1 MQDQVVIF
9 DTTLRDG
16 EQSPGATMNIKEKL
30 EVAHQLARLGID
42 VIEAGFPIS
51 SEGDFEAV
59 NLIAREVKGPVIC
72 GLSRAGKPDIIR
84 AGEAIAPAEKRRIH
98 TFIATSDIH
107 MEKKL
112 RMTREQVLEN
122 ASEAVKLA
130 KSFTD
135 DVEFS
140 CEDASRS
147 DWDFMCRVLEAAIE
161 AGATTLNIPDTVGYA
176 VPEQFGELI
185 AYLMKNVNG
194 IQNTIVSV
202 HCHNDLGMAVA
213 NSLAGVQAGARQV
226 ECTINGI
233 GERAGNASLEEIVM
247 ALRTRANYYGVDTGI
262 NTKEIYRT
270 SRMVSNI
277 TGMRVQANKAIVGA
291 NAFAHEA
298 GIHQD
303 GVIKDKTT
311 YEIMKPEDVG
321 WLGENMV
328 MGKHSGRAAFS
339 QRLFALGFTN
349 LNPDELNRA
358 FRRFKDL
365 CDLKKQVYDED
376 IYAIVEDEFSKSFE
390 GYTLEDMT
398 VTTSMAGAQKAWVKV
413 SRAGETF
420 EQTAEKGDGPVD
432 VLFKA
437 LEAVVGLPIKLRDYS
452 VSSVTSGK
460 DAQGRVRLRL
470 DVDGREVRGNAVH
483 TDTTVASGQAY
494 LNAVNRY
501 LMTKDVAVFA
511 GADVTTP

>member
-51 SEGDFEAV
+51 SDGDFEAV

-72 GLSRAGKPDIIR
+72 GLARANKPDILR
-84 AGEAIAPAEKRRIH
+84 AGEAVAPATKRRIH

-112 RMTREQVLEN
+112 RMTREQVLET
-122 ASEAVKLA
+122 AFESVKLA
-130 KSFTD
+130 KTFTD

-185 AYLMKNVNG
+185 GHLMKHVKG
-194 IQNTIVSV
+194 IGGTIVSV

-247 ALRTRANYYGVDTGI
+247 ALRTRGNYYGLTTGI
-262 NTKEIYRT
+262 NTREIYRT

-303 GVIKDKTT
+303 GMIKDKTT

-321 WLGENMV
+321 WIGENMV

-339 QRLFALGFTN
+339 QRLFALGFTS
-349 LNPDELNRA
+349 LNPEELNRA
-358 FRRFKDL
+358 FKRFKDL
-365 CDLKKQVYDED
+365 CDLKKQVFDED
-376 IYAIVEDEFSKSFE
+376 IYAIVEDEFSRSFE
-390 GYTLEDMT
+390 GYNLEDMT
-398 VTTSMAGAQKAWVKV
+398 VTTSMNGKPRAEVKV
-413 SRAGETF
+413 SRSGETI
-420 EQTAEKGDGPVD
+420 ERTADEGDGPVD

-437 LEAVVGLPIKLRDYS
+437 LEAVVGLPIRLRDYS

-460 DAQGRVRLRL
+460 DAQGRVR
-470 DVDGREVRGNAVH
+470 VQMEIDGREVRGNAVH
-483 TDTTVASGQAY
+483 TDTTVASALAY

-511 GADVTTP
+511 GTDVTTP

>member
-1 MQDQVVIF
+1 
-9 DTTLRDG
+9 
-16 EQSPGATMNIKEKL
+16 
-30 EVAHQLARLGID
+30 
-42 VIEAGFPIS
+42 
-51 SEGDFEAV
+51 
-59 NLIAREVKGPVIC
+59 
-72 GLSRAGKPDIIR
+72 
-84 AGEAIAPAEKRRIH
+84 
-98 TFIATSDIH
+98 
-107 MEKKL
+107 
-112 RMTREQVLEN
+112 
-122 ASEAVKLA
+122 
-130 KSFTD
+130 
-135 DVEFS
+135 
-140 CEDASRS
+140 
-147 DWDFMCRVLEAAIE
+147 
-161 AGATTLNIPDTVGYA
+161 
-176 VPEQFGELI
+176 
-185 AYLMKNVNG
+185 
-194 IQNTIVSV
+194 
-202 HCHNDLGMAVA
+202 
-213 NSLAGVQAGARQV
+213 VQAGARQV

-247 ALRTRANYYGVDTGI
+247 ALRTRGNYYGLTTGI
-262 NTKEIYRT
+262 NTREIYRT

-321 WLGENMV
+321 WIGENMV

-339 QRLFALGFTN
+339 QRLFALGFTS

-358 FRRFKDL
+358 FKRFKDL
-365 CDLKKQVYDED
+365 CDLKKQVFDED
-376 IYAIVEDEFSKSFE
+376 IYAIVEDEFSRSFE

-398 VTTSMAGAQKAWVKV
+398 VTTSMSGKPKAQVKV

-420 EQTAEKGDGPVD
+420 ERSADEGDGPVD

-437 LEAVVGLPIKLRDYS
+437 LEAVVGLPIRLRDYS

-460 DAQGRVRLRL
+460 DAQGRVRVQM
-470 DVDGREVRGNAVH
+470 DIDGREVRGNAVH
-483 TDTTVASGQAY
+483 TDTTVASALAY